1 MILTAFEFLPR
12 PFPLDEDA
20 GGSSSTLGVGAAFGV
35 GGGGAQLAP
44 ISGTGICGHEKGSVE
59 KKNNYRTN
67 NRIQNCALP

>member
-1 MILTAFEFLPR
+1 MILTTSDFLPR

-20 GGSSSTLGVGAAFGV
+20 EGCSSTPGAAFGV

-44 ISGTGICGHEKGSVE
+44 ISGTGICGHEKGRVE

>member
-1 MILTAFEFLPR
+1 MILTESDFLPR

-44 ISGTGICGHEKGSVE
+44 ISGTGICGHEIGSVE
-59 KKNNYRTN
+59 KKK
-67 NRIQNCALP
+67 